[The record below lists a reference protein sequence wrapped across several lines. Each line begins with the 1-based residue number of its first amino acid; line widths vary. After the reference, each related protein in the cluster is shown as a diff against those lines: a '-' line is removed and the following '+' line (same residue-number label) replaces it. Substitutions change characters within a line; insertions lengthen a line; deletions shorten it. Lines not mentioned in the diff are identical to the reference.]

1 MKKLYTLI
9 LFAFLFSG
17 ATKAQLS
24 LTQIANEPIVG
35 EVEYRKPF
43 DSTTTLPNTAGA
55 AQVWNFTTLASN
67 TIAVVANTYTTPSSV
82 SGGSN
87 YPTSTVAQTSGGN
100 NTFFKSSANLY
111 EMLGLGSSTLALTF
125 TNSAIIA
132 NWPVNYSYSNTDP
145 VAGTLTSS
153 YGSGTFT
160 GTIVTTAP
168 GSGTLQLPNAI
179 TLNNCLQVKSRLNIN
194 ATISTTLFPI
204 NATITITSYQYYTS
218 TEKYPAL
225 TITNTKLTSAILNND
240 ATTISL
246 NNLLFAGINEL
257 NFDNAYS
264 VYPNPASGMFNI
276 ALTNVKSENVSVEI
290 LNQFGQSIKKENL
303 GNGSNINSSIN
314 TSGINS
320 GVYFVRTTMGNRSSV
335 KKLIIE

>member
-17 ATKAQLS
+17 ATKAQVT
-24 LTQIANEPIVG
+24 LTQAFNEPIVG
-35 EVEYRKPF
+35 ETEYRKAF
-43 DSTTTLPNTAGA
+43 DSTTTLPNTAGT

-67 TIAVVANTYTTPSSV
+67 TTAVAANTYTTPSSV
-82 SGGSN
+82 SGGTN
-87 YPTSTVAQTSGGN
+87 YPTATIAQSVAGN
-100 NTFFKSSANLY
+100 NTFFKSSTNLY
-111 EMLGLGSSTLALTF
+111 EMQGLGSSTLALTF
-125 TNSAIIA
+125 TNTAIIA
-132 NWPVNYSYSNTDP
+132 SWPVNFSYSNTDP

-153 YGSGTFT
+153 FGSGTFT

-194 ATISTTLFPI
+194 ATITTTLFPI
-204 NATITITSYQYYTS
+204 NATITITSYQYYSS
-218 TEKYPAL
+218 TEKFPAL
-225 TITNTKLTSAILNND
+225 TVTNTKLSSAVLNNN
-240 ATTISL
+240 ATTISI
-246 NNLLFAGINEL
+246 NNNVFAGINEL
-257 NFDNAYS
+257 TFDNAYS
-264 VYPNPASGMFNI
+264 VYPNPTSGQFNV
-276 ALTNVKSENVSVEI
+276 ALTNGKAENVSVEI

-303 GNGSNINSSIN
+303 GNGSNINSTIN
-314 TSGINS
+314 TSGFNS